1 MRSATRLLGQE
12 KENIPKGYDLETSF
26 YHYSLDL
33 AIEMYVNDKT
43 MVPAVE
49 NNYPYPFPV
58 PKSNG
63 FAKFF
68 GDDEKTRLSR
78 AGAQLII
85 MDGHARFSHKSIM
98 EYFAARVFY
107 EEIKWYQMLN

>member
-1 MRSATRLLGQE
+1 MRAATRLLGQE
-12 KENIPKGYDLETSF
+12 RENIPKGYDLETSF

-68 GDDEKTRLSR
+68 GRGYSVALVGAFKSLSNTDCHNVKAISSFLLR
-78 AGAQLII
+78 
-85 MDGHARFSHKSIM
+85 HNF
-98 EYFAARVFY
+98 FAAV
-107 EEIKWYQMLN
+107 